1 MTLRLAT
8 PLRLLALCAPI
19 LSTQAFA
26 SAMNEYTLSP
36 SQMETT
42 VTTFQGTTYQPQ
54 VAQPSYQTQPV
65 QPMQPS
71 YQTQPATTPQFGE
84 IVYDTEPYMPGAGT
98 TESYTIQPYSGD
110 QTLQPMPQPTY
121 QAPAYN

>member
-1 MTLRLAT
+1 MTLRLVT

-19 LSTQAFA
+19 LSTQALA

-42 VTTFQGTTYQPQ
+42 VTTFQGTTYQ
-54 VAQPSYQTQPV
+54 A

-71 YQTQPATTPQFGE
+71 YQAQPAATPQFGE
-84 IVYDTEPYMPGAGT
+84 IVYDTEPYMPNAGT

-110 QTLQPMPQPTY
+110 QTIQPMPQPTY

>member
-1 MTLRLAT
+1 MTLRLVT

-19 LSTQAFA
+19 LSTQALA

-42 VTTFQGTTYQPQ
+42 VTTFQGSTYQPQ
-54 VAQPSYQTQPV
+54 PAQPSYQTQP
-65 QPMQPS
+65 MQPS
-71 YQTQPATTPQFGE
+71 YQAQPAATPQFGE
-84 IVYDTEPYMPGAGT
+84 IVYDTEPYMPNAGT

-110 QTLQPMPQPTY
+110 QTIQPMPQPTY